1 MASKYGFIDKS
12 GKVVIEPQF
21 DDAGAFS
28 EGFACV
34 EKDDKWGFID
44 KNGKVVVEPQ
54 FDYAREFSEGFAQVK
69 KDGK

>member
-21 DDAGAFS
+21 DGASNFS

-44 KNGKVVVEPQ
+44 KNGKVVIEPQ
-54 FDYAREFSEGFAQVK
+54 FDDAEPFSEGLAKVRR
-69 KDGK
+69 